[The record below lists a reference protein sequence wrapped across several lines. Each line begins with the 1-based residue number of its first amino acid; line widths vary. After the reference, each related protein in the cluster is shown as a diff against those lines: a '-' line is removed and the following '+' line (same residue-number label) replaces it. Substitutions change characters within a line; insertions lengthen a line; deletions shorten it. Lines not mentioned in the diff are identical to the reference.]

1 MMQEVRPSDNRLA
14 VSETI
19 AVLRAAAE
27 KHLLFYGRDFSDV
40 IIARAAGAYMY
51 DLDGRA
57 ILDFSSGQMC
67 STIGHNHP
75 AIASALRRSAEEV
88 IHLDSTKLSPS
99 VIALA
104 QELCAQLPRQLQRVM
119 FLNTGSES
127 NEAAIR
133 LAKLHTGR
141 FEISALGG
149 SWHGMTAGS
158 QSSTYA
164 SGRHGYGPAL
174 PGTFSLPAPNAFR
187 CPIRHCADRCDSTC
201 LEVGFELFD
210 GWSVGAGAAVI
221 AEPVQSA
228 NGIIVP
234 PEGYLRRLKELCS
247 ARGMLLIFDEAQTGL
262 GRVGS
267 NFAFETEDVVPDIL
281 TLSKTLGAGV
291 PLAATVTSD
300 VINADA
306 RAKRFSFYTS
316 HVSDPM
322 PAEVGLAV
330 LRLIVS
336 EKLAVRANEIGKY
349 LFDGLLE
356 LKQRYEVIGDV
367 RGRGLLIGVELVED
381 RRFRKPAH
389 TLMQLATDRCLQ
401 LGLNINK
408 AGGPNAVW
416 RIAPPLTIEKSDIDS
431 ALSILDTA
439 LGQCGAR

>member
-1 MMQEVRPSDNRLA
+1 MDHAAGVPQG
-14 VSETI
+14 SEDI
-19 AVLRAAAE
+19 AELRAAAE
-27 KHLLFYGRDFSDV
+27 QHLLFYGREFSDL
-40 IIARAAGAYMY
+40 IIARADGAYMY

-67 STIGHNHP
+67 ATIGHNHL
-75 AIASALRRSAEEV
+75 AIKLALQRSAEQV
-88 IHLDSTKLSPS
+88 IHLDSTKLSPA
-99 VIALA
+99 VIMLA
-104 QELCAQLPRQLQRVM
+104 RELCALLPPQLQRAM

-141 FEISALGG
+141 FEIAALHG

-164 SGRHGYGPAL
+164 SGRHGYGPAI
-174 PGTFSLPAPNAFR
+174 PGTFALPAPNAYR
-187 CPIRHCADRCDSTC
+187 CPIRHCVDTCDGAC

-210 GWSVGAGAAVI
+210 GWSAGAGAAVI
-221 AEPVQSA
+221 VEPIQSA

-234 PEGYLRRLKELCS
+234 PEGYLKRLKELCA

-267 NFAFETEDVVPDIL
+267 HFAFETEGVVPDIL

-300 VINADA
+300 AINADA
-306 RAKRFSFYTS
+306 RAKKFSFYTS

-336 EKLAVRANEIGKY
+336 DKLAQRANEVGSY
-349 LFDGLLE
+349 LWDRLTE
-356 LKQRYEVIGDV
+356 LRQRHEVIGDI

-381 RRFRKPAH
+381 RHSRRPAH
-389 TLMQLATDRCLQ
+389 ALMQQVTTRALQ

-408 AGGPNAVW
+408 AGGANAVW
-416 RIAPPLTIEKSDIDS
+416 RIAPPLTIEKHEIDS
-431 ALSILDTA
+431 AIGMLDQALSESTA
-439 LGQCGAR
+439 R

>member
-1 MMQEVRPSDNRLA
+1 MNQSKNDATRPLCAADS
-14 VSETI
+14 I
-19 AVLRAAAE
+19 ADLRAAAE
-27 KHLLFYGRDFSDV
+27 KHLLFYGREFSDL
-40 IIARAAGAYMY
+40 IIARAAGSYMY

-75 AIASALRRSAEEV
+75 AIKSALQRSAEGV
-88 IHLDSTKLSPS
+88 IHLDSTKLSPA
-99 VIALA
+99 VIMLA
-104 QELCAQLPRQLQRVM
+104 RELCALLPPQLQRAM
-119 FLNTGSES
+119 LLNTGSEL

-141 FEISALGG
+141 FEVAALHG

-164 SGRHGYGPAL
+164 SGRHGYGPGV
-174 PGTFSLPAPNAFR
+174 PGTFALPAPNAFR
-187 CPIRHCADRCDSTC
+187 CPIRHCTDKCDGAC

-210 GWSVGAGAAVI
+210 GWSVGEGAAVI
-221 AEPVQSA
+221 VEPIQSA

-267 NFAFETEDVVPDIL
+267 NFAFETEEVVPDIL

-300 VINADA
+300 AINADA
-306 RAKRFSFYTS
+306 CAKKFSFYTS

-336 EKLAVRANEIGKY
+336 EELGKRANEIGQY
-349 LFDGLLE
+349 LWNGLTE

-381 RRFRKPAH
+381 RHSRKPAH
-389 TLMQLATDRCLQ
+389 ALMQQVTDRCLQ

-416 RIAPPLTIEKSDIDS
+416 RIAPPLTIEKREVDDAIEM
-431 ALSILDTA
+431 LDKA
-439 LGQCGAR
+439 LGECGAR